1 MNLALLVP
9 PSPPVEAP
17 RTPARPAAGAAAAG
31 CGRRRHV
38 GDLAGRLN
46 DEWALV
52 SVTAAAS
59 AAVAGWADTHPVLAG
74 VCSPEELRAGLPAL
88 DASGRDAV
96 LLALLERAQ
105 DGDRLAGRT
114 VCQAMLPK
122 AVRIAGSLIRGA
134 DGGGDGEEA
143 LAEAVAALWQA
154 IATYPVQVR
163 RSRVPGNLAL
173 TVLALVQRGHVRSSH
188 FGRSAPEVPIA
199 DVRTVGV
206 DSQHDSTIDLS
217 TGATPDAEL
226 FALLAWAVGAKVLNR
241 AEARLLIRVY
251 DVDADGRPVDGRQV
265 AAQEGVSWPV
275 LRQRCH
281 RLARRLGAAAI
292 AADITTPPASCGSL
306 WPQRA
311 VHRAA

>member
-1 MNLALLVP
+1 MNLALLVTP
-9 PSPPVEAP
+9 PPPTEAP
-17 RTPARPAAGAAAAG
+17 GTLARPAAAG
-31 CGRRRHV
+31 QARRHV

-46 DEWALV
+46 TEWAHV
-52 SVTAAAS
+52 SMTATSAAAMT
-59 AAVAGWADTHPVLAG
+59 GWAGSHPVLAG

-105 DGDRLAGRT
+105 DGDQLAART

-122 AVRIAGSLIRGA
+122 AVRIAGSLNRRA

-154 IATYPVQVR
+154 IATYPVQAR
-163 RSRVPGNLAL
+163 RSRVAANLAL
-173 TVLALVQRGHVRSSH
+173 TMLALVQRGHVRSSH
-188 FGRSAPEVPIA
+188 FGRPAPEVPIA
-199 DVRTVGV
+199 DVRTMGA
-206 DSQHDSTIDLS
+206 DSQQDPTIDLAAS
-217 TGATPDAEL
+217 TTPDAEL
-226 FALLAWAVGAKVLNR
+226 LALLAWAVRAEVLSR
-241 AEARLLIRVY
+241 AEAQLLIRVY
-251 DVDADGRPVDGRQV
+251 DVDADGRPVDGRKV

-292 AADITTPPASCGSL
+292 AADITTLPASCGSL